1 MKKNGA
7 KVLTFTNCTVKGW
20 GRKVY
25 LADYPCIQ
33 VWCEVGTAK
42 SPERWVRVTK
52 KYGTFQEVFFWVVS
66 VSTIFLHV
74 HPLLF
79 GEDEPILTN

>member
-1 MKKNGA
+1 M
-7 KVLTFTNCTVKGW
+7 
-20 GRKVY
+20 
-25 LADYPCIQ
+25 
-33 VWCEVGTAK
+33 VWSRLLAK

-66 VSTIFLHV
+66 VVSTILLHV

-79 GEDEPILTN
+79 GEDEPILTNSYFSDGWDKTTNYTP